1 MFKRLA
7 IVTDIRPISQPAGV
21 KTYSIPAAGTTAKA
35 AASDVAK
42 EVMAFEYD
50 TENFV
55 YFRCRAISA
64 DVPNGNGDFFPEPE
78 LIKAA
83 KTFVGVGMYKDH
95 DSDSVDKSIGKVLWA
110 EWVPEGKYIE
120 CYCCI
125 DRKLAPDM
133 ARRIETGHAST
144 VSMGCMVGEAECGV
158 KGCGNIAHNA
168 MELCEHMTPGR
179 GIKGKKGADGSAA
192 YEINRMLQFTELSLV
207 TVPADPT
214 AKIFEVYAAH
224 KAGKITDDELRKYIG
239 EEVNNM
245 LTAALKITTT
255 ENREPAVVATSSTSA
270 APVPTENSTPKVAP
284 IAPATEAAVVKLVDS
299 QEERMNLSINY
310 QRGPSLASCFF
321 IAKEA
326 GVEFKVSAAEVLPLL
341 VQEAITNSSGEG
353 VATPD
358 QIIAELT
365 EKCASLSDFKA
376 WAKKRAKKNKNAFE
390 KMKEKQKGGDEKK
403 DANPFAKKEEE
414 AAADVAAAPAP
425 IAPAPAAVAPG
436 MPGSQDSLDAAPA
449 AADAVVDEAVSSE
462 PAQDASSVEELTLMI
477 QDLQR
482 QLEEKQLAH
491 ASADGT
497 TKKAVKTEENVMDK
511 RDNGASS
518 GKTSP
523 AKAPSAMNEISK
535 TENPSGHIDKG
546 AKASLAATAGEKGDK
561 AIWSLNDKELEKPA
575 KAGKAQQAAPPDGDI
590 SWDSKEM
597 KSEQVKHDQGSKGSH
612 GGSVKKFYNRLPSGG
627 LGEAPKAM
635 DLKSGV
641 DESLAMKRAL
651 AEKDAKIAA
660 MEEKERMAQVVDKI
674 ADIVS
679 TLHEKGLITAEKEDE
694 TIKLLSSKFADV
706 AVLDSVHKLVA
717 NLSAKADVSAQ
728 AESEDVPTGAAPQ
741 VFETVEASEDAVSL
755 MSRIWNS

>member
-7 IVTDIRPISQPAGV
+7 IVTDIRPISQPAGT
-21 KTYSIPAAGTTAKA
+21 KTYAIPAGANTKTANEN
-35 AASDVAK
+35 AK

-64 DVPNGNGDFFPEPE
+64 DVPNGNGDMFPEPE

-83 KTFVGVGMYKDH
+83 KSFVGVGMYKDH

-179 GIKGKKGADGSAA
+179 GIKGKRGADGSAA

-224 KAGKITDDELRKYIG
+224 KAGKITDADLRKYIS

-255 ENREPAVVATSSTSA
+255 ENREPAIVASSSTSA
-270 APVPTENSTPKVAP
+270 APVPTENLSPKVSNS
-284 IAPATEAAVVKLVDS
+284 APATEAAVVKLVDS

-376 WAKKRAKKNKNAFE
+376 WAKKRAKKNKHAFE
-390 KMKEKQKGGDEKK
+390 KMKEKMKGGDDKK

-414 AAADVAAAPAP
+414 AGAEVAAAPAP
-425 IAPAPAAVAPG
+425 AAAAPAAPAPG
-436 MPGSQDSLDAAPA
+436 MPGAQDSLDAAPA
-449 AADAVVDEAVSSE
+449 AADAVVDEAINAEPTSE
-462 PAQDASSVEELTLMI
+462 EATSVQDLQLMI

-491 ASADGT
+491 ASAT
-497 TKKAVKTEENVMDK
+497 APTKTAVKTQENVMDK

-546 AKASLAATAGEKGDK
+546 SKASLQATAGEKGDK
-561 AIWSLNDKELEKPA
+561 AVWSVNDKELEKPS
-575 KAGKAQQAAPPDGDI
+575 KAGKAAQAAPPDGDV

-660 MEEKERMAQVVDKI
+660 MEEKERMAAVVDKI

-717 NLSAKADVSAQ
+717 NLSAKADVSAP
-728 AESEDVPTGAAPQ
+728 AEGEDVPTGAAPQ